1 MALGQFLAAVLV
13 LELTP
18 GPNMAFLAA
27 LSLSRGRRAGL
38 AAALGVTLGLS
49 VHAVLAALGAGAIIE
64 RSPNLYELLRWLGV
78 LYLLWLAFEGWRGA
92 AETSP
97 GTVAVLDHE
106 MRRLFTRGLIS
117 NIFNPKSILF
127 FTSVVPQFLSTG
139 DPSVTTQ
146 LFIYGA
152 IYVAVATTI
161 HVAIVLLAARLQPWL
176 VAGPRRDI
184 ARRVLSVALVGIAL
198 WLAWATQR

>member
-1 MALGQFLAAVLV
+1 M
-13 LELTP
+13 
-18 GPNMAFLAA
+18 
-27 LSLSRGRRAGL
+27 
-38 AAALGVTLGLS
+38 
-49 VHAVLAALGAGAIIE
+49 LAALGAGAMIE

-78 LYLLWLAFEGWRGA
+78 LYLLWLAFEGWRGE

-106 MRRLFTRGLIS
+106 MRRLFRRGLIS
-117 NIFNPKSILF
+117 NVFNPKSILF
-127 FTSVVPQFLSTG
+127 FTSVVPQFLSSG
-139 DPSVTTQ
+139 GPSVTMQ
-146 LFIYGA
+146 LFTYGA

-176 VAGPRRDI
+176 VAGPGRDI
-184 ARRVLSVALVGIAL
+184 ARRVFSVVLAGIAL